1 MRGPILLRHVLM
13 AAICCSPVFA
23 ESPEPE
29 TFASP
34 EDAVVAIVQ
43 AAKTGDTQSLLQV
56 FGNGGAKVIFS
67 GDAAVDE
74 YSREVFLA
82 AYDERAY
89 VVESPSAATLYIGN
103 EEWPF
108 PVPLV
113 KEGEAW
119 HFDTAAGAEEI
130 TRRRIGRNE
139 LNTILVCQ
147 AYVQAQREY
156 ASLGHDGN
164 PAGAYALRI
173 ASTPGMHDGLYWKS
187 DDPKDLSPLG
197 EFAAEA
203 SSDEKRGGSDERLSP
218 FHGYLFRIATAPRD
232 PRREDVALIAH
243 PAVYGVSGVM
253 TFIATQDGRVYQKD
267 LGPDTAQAA
276 AQVFPFPAGIRL
288 AQDQSALRRA
298 PVFSR

>member
-1 MRGPILLRHVLM
+1 MRGSILLCQVLM
-13 AAICCSPVFA
+13 AASCGSLVFA
-23 ESPEPE
+23 ESPEQE

-34 EDAVVAIVQ
+34 EDAVVAVVQ
-43 AAKTGDTQSLLQV
+43 AARSSDTQSLLQA
-56 FGNGGAKVIFS
+56 FGDAGAKVIFS
-67 GDAAVDE
+67 GDAAVDQH
-74 YSREVFLA
+74 SREVFLA

-89 VVESPSAATLYIGN
+89 VVEGPSTATLYVGN

-113 KEGEAW
+113 KEGQAW

-139 LNTILVCQ
+139 LNTIRVCQ
-147 AYVQAQREY
+147 AYAQAQREY

-164 PAGAYALRI
+164 PAGAYARRI
-173 ASTPGMHDGLYWKS
+173 ASAPGMHDGLYWKS

-203 SSDEKRGGSDERLSP
+203 SADEERGRSDERLTP
-218 FHGYLFRIATAPRD
+218 FHGYLFRIVTTRRD
-232 PRREDVALIAH
+232 PQREDVALIAH
-243 PAVYGVSGVM
+243 PAAYGLSGVM

-267 LGPDTAQAA
+267 LGPNTEKVA
-276 AQVFPFPAGIRL
+276 AQLSTARPESGWHRINQP
-288 AQDQSALRRA
+288 
-298 PVFSR
+298 